1 MSITLTTSIPCNFCR
16 FCSTLPMYKLIF
28 LHFTLSGRRS
38 MTDHFATVFFLATD
52 RRAEFHS
59 LLMGLIRSCSCQRLS
74 CTVSYVESSGFMD
87 RCFMLTGVSSPGFN
101 STHAIIQSVLPATP
115 CPITWS
121 LTAPPS
127 NACPFFWRVCINSSP
142 TSGLAL

>member
-87 RCFMLTGVSSPGFN
+87 RCFMLTGVSSPEY
-101 STHAIIQSVLPATP
+101 VLFGQTFWV
-115 CPITWS
+115 INTGQ
-121 LTAPPS
+121 LKNLLS
-127 NACPFFWRVCINSSP
+127 NRFYYWMLVH
-142 TSGLAL
+142 